1 MKIYNVYDDEAGL
14 IDVVDN
20 EAAAK
25 EFTKKYLG
33 FFYEEVEVHKNVE
46 FDRSVYKYDVYTE
59 STYKDGKVDFAP
71 SILVCLS
78 FLVSGVYI
86 SILSSFNCLRILSIS
101 SKNGVI

>member
-20 EAAAK
+20 EAAAR

-46 FDRSVYKYDVYTE
+46 FDRN
-59 STYKDGKVDFAP
+59 
-71 SILVCLS
+71 VCHEP
-78 FLVSGVYI
+78 
-86 SILSSFNCLRILSIS
+86 NA
-101 SKNGVI
+101 

>member
-33 FFYEEVEVHKNVE
+33 FFYEEITVHHNVD
-46 FDRSVYKYDVYTE
+46 FDRNVYKYDVYTE
-59 STYKDGKVDFAP
+59 STYKDGKVEKGITP
-71 SILVCLS
+71 SKYDMLDGTFTCDNVTVKQYTKLH
-78 FLVSGVYI
+78 
-86 SILSSFNCLRILSIS
+86 
-101 SKNGVI
+101 K

>member
-20 EAAAK
+20 EAAAR

-46 FDRSVYKYDVYTE
+46 FDRNVYKYDVYTE
-59 STYKDGKVDFAP
+59 STYKDGKVEKELHHLNM
-71 SILVCLS
+71 ICLMVH
-78 FLVSGVYI
+78 LI
-86 SILSSFNCLRILSIS
+86 TIKLL
-101 SKNGVI
+101 